1 MQELLED
8 LELTV
13 HRVHRVFLV
22 ILACQVFLVQPEVVD
37 LLVQLALLEF
47 RVQLGT
53 PVPLVERVIL
63 DQLVRP
69 DPLDPRV

>member
-13 HRVHRVFLV
+13 HLVHRVFLV
-22 ILACQVFLVQPEVVD
+22 ILACQVFLVHPEVVD
-37 LLVQLALLEF
+37 LLAQLALLEF

-63 DQLVRP
+63 DQLVHP
-69 DPLDPRV
+69 GPLDPRV